1 MSAESQR
8 QAFEAFLV
16 AVRTRFGPRYLNRE
30 PTPTELRSIEEGYAA
45 RGFPGC
51 VGCVDCMKLIWKNCP
66 REWKAQ
72 FHTPKD
78 SKMAVLSCKAVC
90 DSDLYCWHWF
100 AGRPGTNKDRT
111 VLDYSPLFND
121 ILSGSRCMHLP
132 GGYELNGVRRH
143 WMVYFLGDGAY
154 PRWAIFFR
162 PDHAPT
168 TRKEAHA
175 FYCQESVRK
184 DVERLSGCLQGRF
197 HIIRRER
204 FEWSDEKVLLIAQVC
219 IILHNMI
226 VAMRRSGELDEEA
239 GGQDGEL
246 SVNLVEEF
254 CAPPP
259 AAAVAAGAPAAEGQA
274 DVGDLQALLGRVD
287 AVTSEAAHMPLKD
300 AVTDHLWS
308 RRGES

>member
-1 MSAESQR
+1 
-8 QAFEAFLV
+8 
-16 AVRTRFGPRYLNRE
+16 
-30 PTPTELRSIEEGYAA
+30 
-45 RGFPGC
+45 
-51 VGCVDCMKLIWKNCP
+51 
-66 REWKAQ
+66 
-72 FHTPKD
+72 
-78 SKMAVLSCKAVC
+78 
-90 DSDLYCWHWF
+90 
-100 AGRPGTNKDRT
+100 
-111 VLDYSPLFND
+111 
-121 ILSGSRCMHLP
+121 
-132 GGYELNGVRRH
+132 
-143 WMVYFLGDGAY
+143 MVYFLGDGAY

-239 GGQDGEL
+239 RGQDGEL